1 MIHPLATTTPC
12 KFAVVS
18 LAAKEKINK
27 YMERNLLWICKHWFA
42 QSSGFLFNCSAY
54 TSTRT
59 HTKWGCEFMVRKQGG
74 TYRPSVYCC
83 LVFTFRDVLPVYLPV
98 FSYLF
103 ISFMSCLSF
112 HIFSFHPSL
121 LWVPYILGV
130 ILVLAFLFESYC
142 LYQEFPSPLPGRN
155 DPLQTSIWWQGCG
168 KEKESP
174 WQPANGL
181 TVSLGNTSSL
191 CVFWSLSPASIVPE
205 EAQLG
210 ERLTSFLARAAC
222 PWGLPSPSLSK

>member
-42 QSSGFLFNCSAY
+42 RSSGFLFNCSAY
-54 TSTRT
+54 TSVHT
-59 HTKWGCEFMVRKQGG
+59 HTSEGASSWSENKVAR
-74 TYRPSVYCC
+74 TAR
-83 LVFTFRDVLPVYLPV
+83 VFIAAW
-98 FSYLF
+98 FSH
-103 ISFMSCLSF
+103 SEMSCLSIYQRPF

-121 LWVPYILGV
+121 RWVPYILGV

-155 DPLQTSIWWQGCG
+155 DPLQTSVWSQGCG

-191 CVFWSLSPASIVPE
+191 CVFWSLSPASTVPE

>member
-42 QSSGFLFNCSAY
+42 RSSGFLFNCSAY
-54 TSTRT
+54 TSTDT
-59 HTKWGCEFMVRKQGG
+59 HARRGCKFMVSRQGG
-74 TYRPSVYCC
+74 ESHPSVCCC
-83 LVFTFRDVLPVYLPV
+83 LAFTFRDVLPVYLPAS

-103 ISFMSCLSF
+103 FSSIAPVSSLHSGRDFASCLS
-112 HIFSFHPSL
+112 
-121 LWVPYILGV
+121 LWVIL
-130 ILVLAFLFESYC
+130 FLSGIS
-142 LYQEFPSPLPGRN
+142 LPSPGRT
-155 DPLQTSIWWQGCG
+155 DPLQTSIWSQGCG

-174 WQPANGL
+174 WQPENGL

-191 CVFWSLSPASIVPE
+191 CVFWSLSPASTVPE

-222 PWGLPSPSLSK
+222 PWGFPSPSLSK